1 MRVREAGTRWNH
13 TRCGAPCCPS
23 LLTREELKVPYP
35 KCKEQEEPILA
46 LSLHSRLQLYTIQ
59 SRLFRTSNKEQHN
72 QGEVMFEESRKES
85 S

>member
-23 LLTREELKVPYP
+23 LLTRVELKVPR
-35 KCKEQEEPILA
+35 KEQEEPILA
-46 LSLHSRLQLYTIQ
+46 LSPYSRLQLYTIQ
-59 SRLFRTSNKEQHN
+59 SRLLRTSNKEQHN